1 VTLEKLLPTRLR
13 EMWLSG
19 TQNGMSREEFN
30 VIQSREVDQFA
41 AIWIRALKLPGQH
54 DFVVG
59 TLHEIGRW
67 RGISDLT
74 IVRGRC
80 ENALRSLKLR
90 WERTVQKVDAPYV
103 EKYYDAADEY
113 IEELMWWHTLADD
126 ISPLAYVVALEFASS
141 VGCKACLDFG
151 SGVGSGALLFR
162 RHGFDVT
169 LADISRIMLSF
180 CKYRF
185 DARGLDARFID
196 LKQSKLP
203 ATAFDFITAMDVFE
217 HLVDPTGTVDLLHH
231 CLKPGG
237 YIYGRFASEV
247 DPARPEHI
255 VQDFQPVFDRLAELG
270 FIEVFRD
277 EWLWGHQVF
286 QKSGHA

>member
-1 VTLEKLLPTRLR
+1 MECP
-13 EMWLSG
+13 
-19 TQNGMSREEFN
+19 EEFN

-113 IEELMWWHTLADD
+113 IEELMWWRIHSRTTFHRSPMLSPWNLLRRSVVKPASISALASVPAHCSSAVIASTL
-126 ISPLAYVVALEFASS
+126 P
-141 VGCKACLDFG
+141 
-151 SGVGSGALLFR
+151 
-162 RHGFDVT
+162 

-180 CKYRF
+180 CK
-185 DARGLDARFID
+185 
-196 LKQSKLP
+196 
-203 ATAFDFITAMDVFE
+203 
-217 HLVDPTGTVDLLHH
+217 
-231 CLKPGG
+231 
-237 YIYGRFASEV
+237 
-247 DPARPEHI
+247 
-255 VQDFQPVFDRLAELG
+255 
-270 FIEVFRD
+270 
-277 EWLWGHQVF
+277 
-286 QKSGHA
+286 